1 MHEIR
6 VIKGEIL
13 EDILDNDD
21 DEEKEGVL
29 EETKKIGMDF
39 CGGVH
44 EDGEVAGNQMDEG
57 RKTG

>member
-29 EETKKIGMDF
+29 EESKK
-39 CGGVH
+39 
-44 EDGEVAGNQMDEG
+44 N
-57 RKTG
+57 

>member
-29 EETKKIGMDF
+29 EESKKI
-39 CGGVH
+39 
-44 EDGEVAGNQMDEG
+44 
-57 RKTG
+57 